1 LFVELLPESGSAAVE
16 TLTSLSALTVALLP
30 ISKLGLVLLPMVDDA
45 GKPGISSGWKER
57 RRGKGSEGNK
67 KKKRICLELRREES

>member
-1 LFVELLPESGSAAVE
+1 
-16 TLTSLSALTVALLP
+16 
-30 ISKLGLVLLPMVDDA
+30 MVDDA

-67 KKKRICLELRREES
+67 KKKKNLLGIEEGRKLKRY